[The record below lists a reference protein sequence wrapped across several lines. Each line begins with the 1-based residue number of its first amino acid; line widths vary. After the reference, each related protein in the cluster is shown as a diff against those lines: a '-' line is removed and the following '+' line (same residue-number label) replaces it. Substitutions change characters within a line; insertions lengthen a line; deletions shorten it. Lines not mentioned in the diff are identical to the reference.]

1 MSNVNLYQS
10 NYRSEIS
17 NRFLCSNCIHE
28 LTEKDNRRF
37 YYPFIGCNNCGVY
50 FSIISEGKYINNQIE
65 ISRIKSSFKDFDLC
79 SDCLDEFN
87 NPNSNRY
94 NYPFIS
100 CPNCGPKLYSIKSN
114 EVIYYQDYREPFD
127 IISSYLKDEKVVLIK
142 TCGMFLLIADAKSD
156 VAVSKL
162 RKIKNTFKPLPV
174 LFKNIDTLNKYVYVD
189 QNISKVLNNKV
200 YDILILKKYEDIL
213 KKYENNNLLNND
225 LSKEISGSKYLGV
238 ALPFDP
244 FLFIL
249 QEIYNSPIVF
259 SSANL
264 SSDGLIIEDEKIK
277 DIFLDKVDFCLF
289 HNLEFKN
296 EVDFSIGFYEVE
308 NFIML
313 RRAGGYV
320 GSYINIP
327 YKVFKG
333 ICVGP
338 ELESSIALTVDDK
351 VFISTRMGYLVNKS
365 VFDTFEKNFLKLLN
379 LFNIDLEYIVA
390 DLHPYYLST
399 TFAKE
404 FSEKN
409 SIPIKYVQHH
419 KAHIYS
425 LILDRNIEEDII
437 GFSFDGTGYGE
448 DGKIWGG
455 EVFIGNIYD
464 LKRVAH
470 FKYIPIIAGN
480 NAIENPVYIALSYL
494 SKYLPE
500 YINLFDFVSDFQKDL
515 IYKMVNN
522 DFNVFYTSSVGRLFD
537 IAAVLNKLKNIKNIG
552 DTKISFSGQLAIELE
567 VLASS
572 SLEKSYYPFK
582 IHTENDIFIVD
593 TLETFKAILDEKNS
607 DINTIAKK
615 FHNTISKII
624 TDLAL
629 ILREKYNIN
638 SVGFSGGVFQNR
650 ILLNNIYYQLIKEG
664 FNVYLH
670 NLVAPNDSGISLGQ
684 VAALIYD

>member
-1 MSNVNLYQS
+1 MKNVNIYLS
-10 NYRSEIS
+10 TFKNEIS
-17 NRFLCSNCIHE
+17 NKFLCSDCINE
-28 LTEKDNRRF
+28 LKQKDNRRF

-50 FSIISEGKYINNQIE
+50 FSVISEGKYINNKIE
-65 ISRIKSSFKDFDLC
+65 INRSKSSFKDFNLC
-79 SDCLDEFN
+79 NNCLDEFN
-87 NPNSNRY
+87 NPNGNRY

-100 CPNCGPKLYSIKSN
+100 CPNCGPKLYSIENN
-114 EVIYYQDYREPFD
+114 ELIYYQDYREPFE
-127 IISSYLKDEKVVLIK
+127 IISSYLKDEKLVLIK
-142 TCGMFLLIADAKSD
+142 TGSMFLLLADAKSD
-156 VAVSKL
+156 IAVNKL
-162 RKIKNTFKPLPV
+162 RKVKNTLKPLPV
-174 LFKNIDTLNKYVYVD
+174 LFKDIDTLSKYVYINE
-189 QNISKVLNNKV
+189 NISKVLNSRI
-200 YDILILKKYEDIL
+200 YDILILKKN
-213 KKYENNNLLNND
+213 ENNGLLNND
-225 LSKEISGSKYLGV
+225 LSKEISKSKYLGV
-238 ALPFDP
+238 SLPFDP

-259 SSANL
+259 TSANL
-264 SSDGLIIEDEKIK
+264 ASDGLIIEDEKIK
-277 DIFLDKVDFCLF
+277 EIFLNKVDFCLL

-313 RRAGGYV
+313 RRAGSYV
-320 GSYINIP
+320 GNYINIP
-327 YKVFKG
+327 YKAFKG

-338 ELESSIALTVDDK
+338 ELESSIALAVDNK

-365 VFDTFEKNFLKLLN
+365 VFDTFEKNFYKLLN
-379 LFNIDLEYIVA
+379 LFNIDLDYIVA

-409 SIPIKYVQHH
+409 SVPIKYVQHH

-425 LILDRNIEEDII
+425 LILDRNIKEDII

-455 EVFIGNIYD
+455 EVFIGNIHN

-480 NAIENPVYIALSYL
+480 NAIENPVYVALSFL

-500 YINLFDFVSDFQKDL
+500 YINLFDFVNDFQKEL
-515 IYKMVNN
+515 IYKMINS

-552 DTKISFSGQLAIELE
+552 DTKIAFSGQLAIELE

-582 IHTENDIFIVD
+582 IDTIEDVFIVD
-593 TLETFKAILDEKNS
+593 TLDTFKAILNEKNS

-624 TDLAL
+624 LNLAS
-629 ILREKYNIN
+629 ILREKYSIN

-650 ILLNNIYYQLIKEG
+650 ILLNNIYYSLIEEG
-664 FNVYLH
+664 FKVYLH
-670 NLVAPNDSGISLGQ
+670 NSVAPNDSGISLGQ
-684 VAALIYD
+684 VAALIYN